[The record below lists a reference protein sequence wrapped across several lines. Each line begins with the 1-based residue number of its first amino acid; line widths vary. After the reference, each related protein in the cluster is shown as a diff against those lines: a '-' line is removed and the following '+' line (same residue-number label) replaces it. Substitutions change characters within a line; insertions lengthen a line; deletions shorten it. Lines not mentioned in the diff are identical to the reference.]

1 MESWLF
7 LSIIGYSIGA
17 ISSVLDKY
25 MMNLQYNPVTTSLL
39 RVFFNASILASAGFL
54 FLQLQLSPSILLY
67 ALIPGSLLALS
78 FVVYLM
84 VLRRK
89 NASEVLPFWQSLD
102 LMLIFLGSVIFFQE
116 PVTLVNYGGIVV
128 MLIGIYLVLTDNIR
142 KTPRLNYS
150 FLIVASILPI
160 DLAYSLLIKKFLGAV
175 PPISLAV
182 STYAIAF
189 LMLSAV
195 VLVMRLRSHTH
206 QNHAYVKPQ
215 ARTVFTA
222 SLFAAA
228 GVGLL
233 YIALSQGYASKV
245 YPMAGISSIMVFL
258 LATAFLKEKFYY
270 HRLVGTLIVFL
281 GMYFI
286 SL

>member
-17 ISSVLDKY
+17 VSSCLDKY

-67 ALIPGSLLALS
+67 ALIPGSLLAFS
-78 FVVYLM
+78 FVVYLT

-102 LMLIFLGSVIFFQE
+102 LMLIFLGSVFFFQE

-128 MLIGIYLVLTDNIR
+128 ILIGIYLVLTDNIR
-142 KTPRLNYS
+142 KSPRLNYS

-160 DLAYSLLIKKFLGAV
+160 DLTYALLIKKFLGSV

-182 STYAIAF
+182 STYMIAF

-195 VLVMRLRSHTH
+195 VLVMRFRSRSH
-206 QNHAYVKPQ
+206 QNHAYVRPR

-258 LATAFLKEKFYY
+258 LATFFLKERFYY
-270 HRLVGTLIVFL
+270 HRLMGTLIVFFGIYL
-281 GMYFI
+281 I